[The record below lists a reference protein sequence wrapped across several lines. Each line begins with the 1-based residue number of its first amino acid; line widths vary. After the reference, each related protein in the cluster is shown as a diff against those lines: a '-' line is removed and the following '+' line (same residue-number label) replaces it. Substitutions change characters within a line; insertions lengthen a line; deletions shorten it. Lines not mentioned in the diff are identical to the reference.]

1 MRQVSLGFVLCAL
14 LPLAAASAAS
24 FDCAKAA
31 TSVERAICQDEQ
43 VSVLDEYLA
52 RYYSAA
58 RKALGRGA
66 TCLRADQREWLKSV
80 RDRCADSECLRRAYL
95 ERLALLDGLQPG
107 ATAIQD
113 IELPVGPQLSW
124 ILAPAED
131 EIAAPRNTD
140 AKPVEIRGRIVD
152 EVEAGDG
159 FVLRDER
166 DEPVLLRALMFIGP
180 EDAERLG
187 AAAKEDAEFLVR
199 GFVQVDDG
207 ASAIDESRCAYVYRL
222 ISR

>member
-1 MRQVSLGFVLCAL
+1 MRQEGLGFVLCAL
-14 LPLAAASAAS
+14 LPLAAANAAS

-31 TSVERAICQDEQ
+31 TLVERAICQDEQ
-43 VSVLDEYLA
+43 VSVLDEYLG

-58 RKALGRGA
+58 RKSVGRGA
-66 TCLRADQREWLKSV
+66 SCLRADQREWLRSV

-113 IELPVGPQLSW
+113 VELPVGPQLFW
-124 ILAPAED
+124 VLAPVED
-131 EIAAPRNTD
+131 EIAAPRSTD

-152 EVEAGDG
+152 ELETGDG

-166 DEPVLLRALMFIGP
+166 NEPVLLRALMFIEP
-180 EDAERLG
+180 EDAERLS

-199 GFVQVDDG
+199 GFVQSDDG
-207 ASAIDESRCAYVYRL
+207 TSAIDESRCAYVYRL
-222 ISR
+222 MSR